1 MTTYGTILIPKPLEQ
16 AALVLGEFCA
26 AGYATPAGPRFCLA
40 HPDRFVDEND
50 VFTLA
55 GPISAELGVPVLA
68 AFQYDG
74 DRLELEVW
82 RDGVRAH
89 RYDSWPDRD
98 AENVNRAPVGAD
110 PTAFLDFATG
120 PVDSHRLASALADI
134 PIDAEDMD
142 VDGGPGYVWA
152 QALHWDVLHAL
163 GHPDQVI
170 HRAQWD
176 YLHMRGA
183 PRALAEVLGSTELV
197 VLGTAD
203 RPF

>member
-1 MTTYGTILIPKPLEQ
+1 VTTYGTILIPVPLER
-16 AALVLGEFCA
+16 AAPVLREVCA

-55 GPISAELGVPVLA
+55 GPISTELSVPVLA

-74 DRLELEVW
+74 DRLKLEVW

-98 AENVNRAPVGAD
+98 DASDNRAPVGAD

-120 PVDSHRLASALADI
+120 PVNSHRLASALADT

-142 VDGGPGYVWA
+142 VDGEPGYVWA
-152 QALHWDVLHAL
+152 QALHWDVLRAL
-163 GHPDQVI
+163 SHPDQVI
-170 HRAQWD
+170 RRAQWD
-176 YLHMRGA
+176 YVHMRGA
-183 PRALAEVLGSTELV
+183 PQALAEVLGSTELV

>member
-1 MTTYGTILIPKPLEQ
+1 MIPVPLER
-16 AALVLGEFCA
+16 AAPVLRAVCA

-40 HPDRFVDEND
+40 HPDRFVEEND

-55 GPISAELGVPVLA
+55 GVISTELSVPALA

-74 DRLELEVW
+74 DRLELEAW

-89 RYDSWPDRD
+89 RYDSWPDRHD
-98 AENVNRAPVGAD
+98 ASDNRAPVGAD

-120 PVDSHRLASALADI
+120 PVDSHRLASALADT

-142 VDGGPGYVWA
+142 VDGEPGYVWA
-152 QALHWDVLHAL
+152 QALHWDVMHAL
-163 GHPDQVI
+163 SHPDQVI

-176 YLHMRGA
+176 YVHMRGA
-183 PRALAEVLGSTELV
+183 PQALAEALGSTELV
-197 VLGTAD
+197 VLGTAC

>member
-1 MTTYGTILIPKPLEQ
+1 MPLER
-16 AALVLGEFCA
+16 AAPVLRAVCA

-40 HPDRFVDEND
+40 HPDRFVEEND

-55 GPISAELGVPVLA
+55 GVISTELSVPALT

-89 RYDSWPDRD
+89 RYDSWPDRHD
-98 AENVNRAPVGAD
+98 ASDNRAPVGAD

-120 PVDSHRLASALADI
+120 PVDSHRLASALADT

-142 VDGGPGYVWA
+142 VDGEPGYVWA
-152 QALHWDVLHAL
+152 QALHWDVMHAL
-163 GHPDQVI
+163 SHPDQVI

-176 YLHMRGA
+176 YVHMRGA
-183 PRALAEVLGSTELV
+183 PQALAEALGSTELV
-197 VLGTAD
+197 VLGTAC